1 MYDKSAVL
9 TNCCNEEIYTGNQ
22 KFEIIKSL
30 MLTKAL
36 FIWSKLQ

>member
-1 MYDKSAVL
+1 MFIMYDKSAVL
-9 TNCCNEEIYTGNQ
+9 EEIYTGNQ

-36 FIWSKLQ
+36 FI